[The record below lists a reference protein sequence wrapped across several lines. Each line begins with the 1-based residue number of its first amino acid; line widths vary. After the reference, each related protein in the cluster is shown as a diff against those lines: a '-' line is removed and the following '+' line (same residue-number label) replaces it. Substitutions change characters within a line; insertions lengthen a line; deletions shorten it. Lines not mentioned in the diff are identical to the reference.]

1 MNKNRQELFDYVI
14 WARHRNSKG
23 VVIIGVRSHLS
34 EDRYECIAADNPVRF
49 MTLLLTTRNRW
60 QLVEPNT
67 RFVIS
72 SLGVD
77 PFMLEW
83 EKRHEG

>member
-23 VVIIGVRSHLS
+23 VVIIGVRSCLN
-34 EDRYECIAADNPVRF
+34 EDRYECVAADNPVRF

-60 QLVEPNT
+60 QLTEPTT

-72 SLGVD
+72 SSTSN
-77 PFMLEW
+77 PFAGEA
-83 EKRHEG
+83 R